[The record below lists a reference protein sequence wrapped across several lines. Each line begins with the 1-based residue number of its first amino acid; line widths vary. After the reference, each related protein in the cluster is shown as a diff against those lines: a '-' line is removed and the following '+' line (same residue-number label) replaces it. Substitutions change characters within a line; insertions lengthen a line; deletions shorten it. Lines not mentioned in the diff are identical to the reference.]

1 LKGSIGIQN
10 NINGNE
16 SYSWRVLQQ
25 MDTKSEDHYVISNS
39 KVAAA
44 CMFMEEAFGMI
55 TDAHTGV
62 NVVQS
67 VLYNRR

>member
-1 LKGSIGIQN
+1 
-10 NINGNE
+10 
-16 SYSWRVLQQ
+16 

-44 CMFMEEAFGMI
+44 CMLMEEAFGMI
-55 TDAHTGV
+55 TDTHTGV